1 MFDVVYVNKQVK
13 KNEEEFKMELSK
25 PIPIC
30 GDIKIDFFHKDRFKK
45 VRSYVFRSQHV
56 ASGALHQLLVQ
67 KV

>member
-45 VRSYVFRSQHV
+45 VRSYVFRSQV
-56 ASGALHQLLVQ
+56 
-67 KV
+67 